1 MVATQM
7 GITDWRLSQVHN
19 ETTGRANTLEVKNF
33 DLLVKCPLPV
43 HILQR
48 LLSLD

>member
-19 ETTGRANTLEVKNF
+19 ETTGRANKPCFFLWVYKYITL
-33 DLLVKCPLPV
+33 PLG
-43 HILQR
+43 IA
-48 LLSLD
+48 